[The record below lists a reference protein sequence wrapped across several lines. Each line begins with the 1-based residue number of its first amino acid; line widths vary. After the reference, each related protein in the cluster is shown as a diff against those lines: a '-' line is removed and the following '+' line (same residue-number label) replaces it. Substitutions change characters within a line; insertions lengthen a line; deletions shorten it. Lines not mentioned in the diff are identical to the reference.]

1 MKCIYISLPKYFS
14 VNNAGFV
21 LGLDRV
27 GSINDEE
34 IEAMFST
41 NVFGLISM
49 TQLLVKGKYLLT
61 LHQQFPLRRSGRLQG
76 TQDRAH
82 H

>member
-1 MKCIYISLPKYFS
+1 VLVHFLTYSIRVQ

-21 LGLDRV
+21 KGIERV
-27 GSINDEE
+27 GDIADSD

-49 TQLLVKGKYLLT
+49 TQLFV
-61 LHQQFPLRRSGRLQG
+61 PRRSSYADAGR
-76 TQDRAH
+76 
-82 H
+82 